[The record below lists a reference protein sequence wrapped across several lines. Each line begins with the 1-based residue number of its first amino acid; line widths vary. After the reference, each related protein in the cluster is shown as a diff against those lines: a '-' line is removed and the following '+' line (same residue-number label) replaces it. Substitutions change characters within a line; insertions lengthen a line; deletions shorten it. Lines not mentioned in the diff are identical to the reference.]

1 MSHQDPMRGE
11 HDAQRRRVLQATAR
25 LGCLGQFGGLAA
37 SPLLMGS
44 VPRAFAAEPTRDA
57 TRDTT
62 REATTEPR
70 IVSIHGSLTEVFYL
84 LEAQHMLVGTDT
96 TSTHPAAA
104 NRTPKVGYLRQ
115 LSAEGLLSL
124 KPNAVLGTD
133 EAGPPAVLAQLRQAG
148 VPLQLVNV
156 KHRFE
161 DLIEKIRLVGE
172 TTRRQAAAQALS
184 ADLNKRWQATQRKVA
199 RQDGAGA
206 PHAGKAPSV
215 LFIMAH
221 GPAPMLAGTG
231 TGAHAMLSYA
241 GARNAMAEVQ
251 GWRTLNAES
260 AVQARPDWIVTTQ
273 ESVAA
278 LGGLRQFWSLPGL
291 AMTPAGRQQ
300 RVLSFDTMALLGF
313 GPRMPA
319 ALEELQQGLA

>member
-1 MSHQDPMRGE
+1 MTPAGNMN
-11 HDAQRRRVLQATAR
+11 RRRLLQTI
-25 LGCLGQFGGLAA
+25 GGWGGLATLPIGTA
-37 SPLLMGS
+37 QQ
-44 VPRAFAAEPTRDA
+44 AFAASPSGDA
-57 TRDTT
+57 
-62 REATTEPR
+62 AGEPR
-70 IVSIHGSLTEVFYL
+70 LVSIHGSLTEVVHL

-124 KPNAVLGTD
+124 RPNAVLGTD

-148 VPLQLVNV
+148 VPLKLVNV
-156 KHRFE
+156 KHRVE
-161 DLIEKIRLVGE
+161 DLLEKVSLVGE
-172 TTRRQAAAQALS
+172 ATRRQAAAQALS
-184 ADLNKRWQATQRKVA
+184 ADLQKQWQATQQKVA
-199 RQDGAGA
+199 RRDGASA
-206 PHAGKAPSV
+206 PRV

-221 GPAPMLAGTG
+221 GPAPMLAGTD

-241 GARNAMAEVQ
+241 GVRNAMAEVQ
-251 GWRTLNAES
+251 GWRALNAES

-278 LGGLRQFWSLPGL
+278 LGGLPKFWQLPGL
-291 AMTPAGRQQ
+291 GMTPAGRQQ

-313 GPRMPA
+313 GPRMPT
-319 ALEELQQGLA
+319 ALEALRQGLA

>member
-1 MSHQDPMRGE
+1 MSHRDPMGPEGE
-11 HDAQRRRVLQATAR
+11 VNRRRLLQAIGG
-25 LGCLGQFGGLAA
+25 LGGLATLPMSLGA
-37 SPLLMGS
+37 AGQ
-44 VPRAFAAEPTRDA
+44 AFAATPAGDA
-57 TRDTT
+57 SG
-62 REATTEPR
+62 EPR
-70 IVSIHGSLTEVFYL
+70 LVSIHGSLTEVVYL

-124 KPNAVLGTD
+124 KPHAVLGTD
-133 EAGPPAVLAQLRQAG
+133 EAGPPTVLAQLRQAG
-148 VPLQLVNV
+148 VPLRLVNV

-161 DLIEKIRLVGE
+161 DLIEKVKLAGE
-172 TTRRQAAAQALS
+172 ATRRQAAAQALS
-184 ADLNKRWQATQRKVA
+184 ADLQRRWQATQQKVA
-199 RQDGAGA
+199 RRNAAATGNAG
-206 PHAGKAPSV
+206 PRV

-221 GPAPMLAGTG
+221 GPAPMLAGTD
-231 TGAHAMLSYA
+231 TGVHAMLGYA
-241 GARNAMAEVQ
+241 GARNAVAEVQ
-251 GWRTLNAES
+251 GWRALNAES
-260 AVQARPDWIVTTQ
+260 AVQARPDWVVTTQ
-273 ESVAA
+273 ESVSA
-278 LGGLRQFWSLPGL
+278 LGGLQRFWQLPGL

>member
-1 MSHQDPMRGE
+1 MSRRLALQALSAWPMSMVA
-11 HDAQRRRVLQATAR
+11 AQRAWS
-25 LGCLGQFGGLAA
+25 AA
-37 SPLLMGS
+37 PSGE
-44 VPRAFAAEPTRDA
+44 RAS
-57 TRDTT
+57 
-62 REATTEPR
+62 EPR
-70 IVSIHGSLTEVFYL
+70 IVSVHGSLTEVVYL
-84 LEAQHMLVGTDT
+84 LDAQHLLVGTDT

-124 KPNAVLGTD
+124 RPHAVLGTD

-148 VPLQLVNV
+148 VPLQLVHV
-156 KHRFE
+156 RHRFE
-161 DLIEKIRLVGE
+161 DLIDKVRLVGQA
-172 TTRRQAAAQALS
+172 TQHQAAAQALS
-184 ADLNKRWQATQRKVA
+184 DELSRRWQATQQKVA
-199 RQDGAGA
+199 RSSGAAA
-206 PHAGKAPSV
+206 PRV

-251 GWRTLNAES
+251 GWRALNAES
-260 AVQARPDWIVTTQ
+260 AVQARPDWVVTTD
-273 ESVAA
+273 ESVSA
-278 LGGLRQFWSLPGL
+278 LGGLQRFWQLPGL

-319 ALEELQQGLA
+319 SLEALQQGLA

>member
-1 MSHQDPMRGE
+1 MSRNLMSPEGDM
-11 HDAQRRRVLQATAR
+11 RRRRMLQAIGG
-25 LGCLGQFGGLAA
+25 LGGLAA
-37 SPLLMGS
+37 LPLSIGM
-44 VPRAFAAEPTRDA
+44 PQQARAAAPVGGA
-57 TRDTT
+57 
-62 REATTEPR
+62 ASEPR
-70 IVSIHGSLTEVFYL
+70 LVSIHGSLTEVVYL

-124 KPNAVLGTD
+124 RPNAVLGTD

-148 VPLQLVNV
+148 VPLRLVNV

-161 DLIEKIRLVGE
+161 DLLEKVKLAGE
-172 TTRRQAAAQALS
+172 ATQRPSAAQALS
-184 ADLNKRWQATQRKVA
+184 ADLQTRWQATQQKVA
-199 RQDGAGA
+199 RRNAASPGNAG
-206 PHAGKAPSV
+206 PRV

-221 GPAPMLAGTG
+221 GPAPMLGGTD

-251 GWRTLNAES
+251 GWRALNAES
-260 AVQARPDWIVTTQ
+260 AVQARPDWVVTTQ
-273 ESVAA
+273 ESVSA
-278 LGGLRQFWSLPGL
+278 LGGLSKFWQLPGL
-291 AMTPAGRQQ
+291 SMTPAGRQQ

>member
-1 MSHQDPMRGE
+1 MN
-11 HDAQRRRVLQATAR
+11 RRHLLQAV
-25 LGCLGQFGGLAA
+25 GGLGALA
-37 SPLLMGS
+37 TLPMSLGS
-44 VPRAFAAEPTRDA
+44 AGQAFAA
-57 TRDTT
+57 TT
-62 REATTEPR
+62 PGEASGEPR
-70 IVSIHGSLTEVFYL
+70 LVSIHGSLTEVVYL

-148 VPLQLVNV
+148 VPLRLVNV

-161 DLIEKIRLVGE
+161 DLIEKISLVGE
-172 TTRRQAAAQALS
+172 ATRRQAAAQALS
-184 ADLNKRWQATQRKVA
+184 ADLQKRWQATQQQIA
-199 RQDGAGA
+199 RRSAGSA
-206 PHAGKAPSV
+206 PRV

-221 GPAPMLAGTG
+221 GPAPMLAGTD
-231 TGAHAMLSYA
+231 TGAHAMLHYA
-241 GARNAMAEVQ
+241 GARNTMAEVQ
-251 GWRTLNAES
+251 GWRALNAES

-278 LGGLRQFWSLPGL
+278 LGGLQKFWQLPGL
-291 AMTPAGRQQ
+291 GMTPAGRQQ

-319 ALEELQQGLA
+319 ALEELQQGQA

>member
-1 MSHQDPMRGE
+1 MSDHNDVN
-11 HDAQRRRVLQATAR
+11 RRRLLQA
-25 LGCLGQFGGLAA
+25 LGGLAA
-37 SPLLMGS
+37 LPMSPG
-44 VPRAFAAEPTRDA
+44 PRQQAFAATPPGGTPG
-57 TRDTT
+57 
-62 REATTEPR
+62 EPR
-70 IVSIHGSLTEVFYL
+70 LVSVHGSLTEVVYL

-133 EAGPPAVLAQLRQAG
+133 EAGPPAVLAQLKQAG
-148 VPLQLVNV
+148 VPLRLVSV

-161 DLIEKIRLVGE
+161 DLVEKVGLVGE
-172 TTRRQAAAQALS
+172 ATQRQAAAQALS
-184 ADLNKRWQATQRKVA
+184 ADLQKRWQATQQKVA
-199 RQDGAGA
+199 RRSASSA
-206 PHAGKAPSV
+206 PRV

-221 GPAPMLAGTG
+221 GPAPMLAGTD

-251 GWRTLNAES
+251 GWRALNAES

-273 ESVAA
+273 ESVNA
-278 LGGLRQFWSLPGL
+278 LGGLPKFWQLPGL
-291 AMTPAGRQQ
+291 SMTPAGRQQ

-313 GPRMPA
+313 GPRMPG
-319 ALEELQQGLA
+319 ALEALHQGLA

>member
-1 MSHQDPMRGE
+1 MSHRN
-11 HDAQRRRVLQATAR
+11 DANRRHLLQAI
-25 LGCLGQFGGLAA
+25 GGLAA
-37 SPLLMGS
+37 LPMSLGQLQQ
-44 VPRAFAAEPTRDA
+44 AFAATQPADA
-57 TRDTT
+57 PS
-62 REATTEPR
+62 EPR
-70 IVSIHGSLTEVFYL
+70 LVSIHGSLTEVVYL
-84 LEAQHMLVGTDT
+84 LEAHHMLVGTDT

-124 KPNAVLGTD
+124 KPHAVLGTD

-148 VPLQLVNV
+148 VPLRLVNV

-161 DLIEKIRLVGE
+161 DLMEKVSLAGE
-172 TTRRQAAAQALS
+172 ATRRQAAAQALS
-184 ADLNKRWQATQRKVA
+184 ADLQRRWQATQQKVA
-199 RQDGAGA
+199 RRNAAASGNAG
-206 PHAGKAPSV
+206 PRV

-221 GPAPMLAGTG
+221 GPAPMLAGTD
-231 TGAHAMLSYA
+231 TGAHAMLGYA

-251 GWRTLNAES
+251 GWRALNAES
-260 AVQARPDWIVTTQ
+260 AVQARPDWVVTTQ
-273 ESVAA
+273 ESVSA
-278 LGGLRQFWSLPGL
+278 LGGLQKFWQLPGL

-319 ALEELQQGLA
+319 ALEELHQGLA

>member
-1 MSHQDPMRGE
+1 MSHHNDVN
-11 HDAQRRRVLQATAR
+11 RRQLLQA
-25 LGCLGQFGGLAA
+25 LGGLAA
-37 SPLLMGS
+37 LPMSPGPLQQAL
-44 VPRAFAAEPTRDA
+44 AATPPGGTPG
-57 TRDTT
+57 
-62 REATTEPR
+62 EPR
-70 IVSIHGSLTEVFYL
+70 LVSIHGSLTEVVYL

-148 VPLQLVNV
+148 VPLRLVSV

-161 DLIEKIRLVGE
+161 DLVEKVGLVGE
-172 TTRRQAAAQALS
+172 ATQHQAAAQALS
-184 ADLNKRWQATQRKVA
+184 ADLQRRWQATQQKVA
-199 RQDGAGA
+199 RRSANSA
-206 PHAGKAPSV
+206 PRV

-221 GPAPMLAGTG
+221 GPAPMLAGTD

-251 GWRTLNAES
+251 GWRALNAES

-273 ESVAA
+273 ESVTA
-278 LGGLRQFWSLPGL
+278 LGGLPKFWQLPGL
-291 AMTPAGRQQ
+291 SMTTAGRQQ
-300 RVLSFDTMALLGF
+300 RVLSFETMALLGF
-313 GPRMPA
+313 GPRMPG
-319 ALEELQQGLA
+319 ALEALHQGLA

>member
-1 MSHQDPMRGE
+1 MN
-11 HDAQRRRVLQATAR
+11 RRHLLQAV
-25 LGCLGQFGGLAA
+25 GGLGALA
-37 SPLLMGS
+37 TLPMSLGS
-44 VPRAFAAEPTRDA
+44 AGQAFAA
-57 TRDTT
+57 TT
-62 REATTEPR
+62 PGEASGEPR
-70 IVSIHGSLTEVFYL
+70 LVSIHGSLTEVVYL

-148 VPLQLVNV
+148 VPLRLVNV

-161 DLIEKIRLVGE
+161 DLIEKISLVGE
-172 TTRRQAAAQALS
+172 ATRRQAAAQALS
-184 ADLNKRWQATQRKVA
+184 ADLQKRWQATQQQIA
-199 RQDGAGA
+199 RRSAGSA
-206 PHAGKAPSV
+206 PRV

-221 GPAPMLAGTG
+221 GPAPMLAGTD
-231 TGAHAMLSYA
+231 TGAHAMLHYA
-241 GARNAMAEVQ
+241 GARNTMAEVQ
-251 GWRTLNAES
+251 GWRALNAES

-278 LGGLRQFWSLPGL
+278 LGGLQKFWQLPGL
-291 AMTPAGRQQ
+291 GMTPAGRQQ

-319 ALEELQQGLA
+319 ALADLQQGLA

>member
-1 MSHQDPMRGE
+1 MSRDPSTNLDVGMN
-11 HDAQRRRVLQATAR
+11 RRDTLRTI
-25 LGCLGQFGGLAA
+25 GGLGGLVSLPWSLGV
-37 SPLLMGS
+37 SPQ
-44 VPRAFAAEPTRDA
+44 AFAAAPVGGSA
-57 TRDTT
+57 G
-62 REATTEPR
+62 EPR
-70 IVSIHGSLTEVFYL
+70 LISIHGSLTEVIYL

-104 NRTPKVGYLRQ
+104 HRTPKVGYLRQ

-148 VPLQLVNV
+148 VPLQLVSV

-161 DLIEKIRLVGE
+161 DLIEKVKLAGE
-172 TTRRQAAAQALS
+172 ATRRQAAAQALS
-184 ADLNKRWQATQRKVA
+184 ADLQNRWQATQQKVA
-199 RQDGAGA
+199 RRSSSTA
-206 PHAGKAPSV
+206 PRV

-221 GPAPMLAGTG
+221 GPAPMLAGTD
-231 TGAHAMLSYA
+231 TGAHAMLTYA

-251 GWRTLNAES
+251 GWRALNAES
-260 AVQARPDWIVTTQ
+260 AVQARPDWVVTTQ
-273 ESVAA
+273 ESVSA
-278 LGGLRQFWSLPGL
+278 LGGLQKFWQLPGL
-291 AMTPAGRQQ
+291 SLTPAGRQQ

-319 ALEELQQGLA
+319 ALQALEQGLA

>member
-1 MSHQDPMRGE
+1 MS
-11 HDAQRRRVLQATAR
+11 RRAHFNHESDMNRRSVLQAI
-25 LGCLGQFGGLAA
+25 GGLGTLAA
-37 SPLLMGS
+37 LPMSLGPTHAS
-44 VPRAFAAEPTRDA
+44 FAATPTADA
-57 TRDTT
+57 AR
-62 REATTEPR
+62 EPR
-70 IVSIHGSLTEVFYL
+70 LVSIHGSVTEVVYL

-148 VPLQLVNV
+148 VPLRLVSV

-161 DLIEKIRLVGE
+161 DLLEKVKLAGE
-172 TTRRQAAAQALS
+172 ATQRPSAAQALS
-184 ADLNKRWQATQRKVA
+184 ADLQKRWQATQQKVA
-199 RQDGAGA
+199 RRNAASPGNAG
-206 PHAGKAPSV
+206 PRV

-221 GPAPMLAGTG
+221 GPAPMLAGTD

-241 GARNAMAEVQ
+241 GARNAMAEVS
-251 GWRTLNAES
+251 GWRALNAES

-278 LGGLRQFWSLPGL
+278 LGGLPKFWQLPGL
-291 AMTPAGRQQ
+291 GMTPAGRQQ

-319 ALEELQQGLA
+319 TLEDLQQGLA

>member
-1 MSHQDPMRGE
+1 MNRRSPAPFGPEGGTH
-11 HDAQRRRVLQATAR
+11 RRRLLQAIGG
-25 LGCLGQFGGLAA
+25 LGGLATLPKSWGA
-37 SPLLMGS
+37 TGQ
-44 VPRAFAAEPTRDA
+44 AFAAASPG
-57 TRDTT
+57 
-62 REATTEPR
+62 EASGEPR
-70 IVSIHGSLTEVFYL
+70 LVSIHGSLTEVVYL

-104 NRTPKVGYLRQ
+104 SQTPKVGYLRQ

-124 KPNAVLGTD
+124 KPHAVLGTD

-148 VPLQLVNV
+148 VPLQLVSV

-161 DLIEKIRLVGE
+161 DLIEKVKLAGE
-172 TTRRQAAAQALS
+172 ATRRQSAAQALS
-184 ADLNKRWQATQRKVA
+184 ADLRKRWQATQQQVA
-199 RQDGAGA
+199 RR
-206 PHAGKAPSV
+206 HAAASGNTGPRV

-221 GPAPMLAGTG
+221 GPAAMLAGTD

-241 GARNAMAEVQ
+241 GAHNAMTQVQ
-251 GWRTLNAES
+251 GWRALNAES

-273 ESVAA
+273 ESVSA
-278 LGGLRQFWSLPGL
+278 LGGLPTFWQLPGL
-291 AMTPAGRQQ
+291 ALTPAGRQQ

-319 ALEELQQGLA
+319 ALQELQQGLS

>member
-1 MSHQDPMRGE
+1 MSRQGPIRRE
-11 HDAQRRRVLQATAR
+11 HGLHRRQLLQA
-25 LGCLGQFGGLAA
+25 LGGWGGLTTLSLPLGAPQQAFAA
-37 SPLLMGS
+37 SPS
-44 VPRAFAAEPTRDA
+44 ADA
-57 TRDTT
+57 TGESRL
-62 REATTEPR
+62 
-70 IVSIHGSLTEVFYL
+70 VSIHGSLTEVIYL

-124 KPNAVLGTD
+124 RPHAVLGTD

-148 VPLQLVNV
+148 VPLRLITV

-161 DLIEKIRLVGE
+161 DLVDKVRLVGE
-172 TTRRQAAAQALS
+172 AVRRQAKAQDLS
-184 ADLNKRWQATQRKVA
+184 ADLHRRWQATQQKVA
-199 RQDGAGA
+199 RRNAARPGNTG
-206 PHAGKAPSV
+206 PSV

-221 GPAPMLAGTG
+221 GPAPMLAGTD

-251 GWRTLNAES
+251 GWRALNAES

-278 LGGLRQFWSLPGL
+278 LGGLPQFWQLPGL
-291 AMTPAGRQQ
+291 AMTPAGRHQ

-313 GPRMPA
+313 GPRTPA
-319 ALEELQQGLA
+319 ALEELQQSLA

>member
-1 MSHQDPMRGE
+1 MS
-11 HDAQRRRVLQATAR
+11 RRRVLQA
-25 LGCLGQFGGLAA
+25 LGGLSGLAA
-37 SPLLMGS
+37 LPLSLGTAQ
-44 VPRAFAAEPTRDA
+44 RAFAAEPA
-57 TRDTT
+57 G
-62 REATTEPR
+62 EPR
-70 IVSIHGSLTEVFYL
+70 IVSVHGSLTEVVYL

-124 KPNAVLGTD
+124 RPNAVLGTD

-148 VPLQLVNV
+148 VPLRLVNV

-161 DLIEKIRLVGE
+161 DLLEKVTLVGE
-172 TTRRQAAAQALS
+172 ATRRQAASQALS
-184 ADLNKRWQATQRKVA
+184 ADLQKRWQATQQKVA
-199 RQDGAGA
+199 RRGGANA
-206 PHAGKAPSV
+206 PRV
-215 LFIMAH
+215 LFVMAH
-221 GPAPMLAGTG
+221 GPAPMLAGTD
-231 TGAHAMLSYA
+231 TGAHAMLGYA

-251 GWRTLNAES
+251 GWRALNAES

-273 ESVAA
+273 ESVTA
-278 LGGLRQFWSLPGL
+278 LGGLQKFWQLPGL

-313 GPRMPA
+313 GPRMPS
-319 ALEELQQGLA
+319 ALEDLQQGLA

>member
-1 MSHQDPMRGE
+1 MN
-11 HDAQRRRVLQATAR
+11 RRHLLQAV
-25 LGCLGQFGGLAA
+25 GGLGALA
-37 SPLLMGS
+37 TLPMSLGS
-44 VPRAFAAEPTRDA
+44 AGQAFAA
-57 TRDTT
+57 TT
-62 REATTEPR
+62 PGEASGEPR
-70 IVSIHGSLTEVFYL
+70 LVSIHGSLTEVVYL

-148 VPLQLVNV
+148 VPLRLVNV

-161 DLIEKIRLVGE
+161 DLIEKISLVGE
-172 TTRRQAAAQALS
+172 ATRRQAAAQALS
-184 ADLNKRWQATQRKVA
+184 ADLQKRWQATQQQIA
-199 RQDGAGA
+199 RRSAGSA
-206 PHAGKAPSV
+206 PRV

-221 GPAPMLAGTG
+221 GPAPMLAGTD
-231 TGAHAMLSYA
+231 TGAHAMLNYA

-251 GWRTLNAES
+251 GWRALNAES

-278 LGGLRQFWSLPGL
+278 LGGLQKFWQLPGL
-291 AMTPAGRQQ
+291 GMTPAGRQQ

-319 ALEELQQGLA
+319 ALADLQQGLA

>member
-1 MSHQDPMRGE
+1 MS
-11 HDAQRRRVLQATAR
+11 RRAPLSHAGDMSRRHLLQAI
-25 LGCLGQFGGLAA
+25 GGLGALA
-37 SPLLMGS
+37 TLPLSLGLAQE
-44 VPRAFAAEPTRDA
+44 AFAATPPSHA
-57 TRDTT
+57 PGDTPG
-62 REATTEPR
+62 EPR
-70 IVSIHGSLTEVFYL
+70 LVSIHGSLTEIVYL
-84 LEAQHMLVGTDT
+84 LEAQHLLVGTDT

-124 KPNAVLGTD
+124 RPNAVLGTD

-148 VPLQLVNV
+148 VPLKLVNV

-161 DLIEKIRLVGE
+161 DLVEKVSLVGE
-172 TTRRQAAAQALS
+172 ATRRPAAAQALS
-184 ADLNKRWQATQRKVA
+184 ADLQRRWQATQQKVA
-199 RQDGAGA
+199 RRNGSAA
-206 PHAGKAPSV
+206 PRV

-221 GPAPMLAGTG
+221 GPAAMLAGVD
-231 TGAHAMLSYA
+231 TGAHAMLTYA

-251 GWRTLNAES
+251 GWRALNAEG
-260 AVQARPDWIVTTQ
+260 AVQARPDWVVTTQ
-273 ESVAA
+273 ESVSA
-278 LGGLRQFWSLPGL
+278 LGGLHKFWQLPGL

-319 ALEELQQGLA
+319 TLEALQQGLA

>member
-1 MSHQDPMRGE
+1 MS
-11 HDAQRRRVLQATAR
+11 RRRVLQA
-25 LGCLGQFGGLAA
+25 LGGLSGLAA
-37 SPLLMGS
+37 LPLSLGTAQ
-44 VPRAFAAEPTRDA
+44 RAFAAEPA
-57 TRDTT
+57 G
-62 REATTEPR
+62 EPR
-70 IVSIHGSLTEVFYL
+70 IVSVHGSLTEVVYL

-124 KPNAVLGTD
+124 RPNAVLGTD

-148 VPLQLVNV
+148 VPLRLVNV

-161 DLIEKIRLVGE
+161 DLLEKVTLVGE
-172 TTRRQAAAQALS
+172 ATRRQAASQALS
-184 ADLNKRWQATQRKVA
+184 ADLQKRWQATQQKVA
-199 RQDGAGA
+199 RRGGANA
-206 PHAGKAPSV
+206 PRV
-215 LFIMAH
+215 LFVMAH
-221 GPAPMLAGTG
+221 GPAPMLAGTD
-231 TGAHAMLSYA
+231 TGAHAMLVYA

-251 GWRTLNAES
+251 GWRALNAES

-273 ESVAA
+273 ESVTA
-278 LGGLRQFWSLPGL
+278 LGGLQRFWQLPGL

-313 GPRMPA
+313 GPRMPS
-319 ALEELQQGLA
+319 ALEDLQQGLA